1 MLRLLK
7 HAHVYTPQSIGKK
20 DILLAGGKIIEIK
33 DSIDV
38 TGVDVEVLDRS
49 NAIVMPGLVDRHVH
63 ITGGGGEG
71 GFASSTPEVQ
81 LSHVVESGIT
91 TVVGL
96 LGTNDVGR
104 TPKSLLAKA
113 KALREEGLNAY
124 MLTGGYG
131 YPSNTITGEVRED
144 LLFIEEILGLKLAI
158 EDHRSSYVTT
168 EELKRLASYIRVSS
182 MLAKKKGFIHLHMG
196 SGKGH
201 YEQLYQILEET
212 DLPIGLF
219 SPTHVNRTFDLLE
232 ASVEFANRGGLV
244 DITSN
249 VGMKGNS
256 KSLTP
261 AESLLYLL
269 NQGVSINQITVS
281 SDANGSL
288 PVFDEGGQLTG
299 MKVAGFEPTLE
310 ALRFLIRDESISV
323 EDAIKPFTTN
333 PAQGLG
339 LGQRGL
345 IEEGS
350 YADLLVLNEEDLSIS
365 DVMINGV
372 SFVHQGDTV
381 RKGTFE

>member
-7 HAHVYTPQSIGKK
+7 NAQVYTPQSIGQK
-20 DILLAGGKIIEIK
+20 DILLAGGKIVEIN
-33 DSIDV
+33 DSIQV
-38 TGVDVEVLDRS
+38 TGVEVDVLDRS
-49 NAIVMPGLVDRHVH
+49 NTIVMPGIVDRHVH

-104 TPKSLLAKA
+104 TPKNLLAKT

-144 LLFIEEILGLKLAI
+144 LLFIEEVLGLKLAI
-158 EDHRSSYVTT
+158 EDHRSSYITS
-168 EELKRLASYIRVSS
+168 EELKRLASYVRVSS

-201 YEQLYQILEET
+201 YEQLYRILEET
-212 DLPIGLF
+212 DLPISLF
-219 SPTHVNRTFDLLE
+219 SPTHVNRTAGLLE
-232 ASVEFANRGGLV
+232 ASVEFAKRGGLV

-249 VGMKGNS
+249 VGMKGEG

-261 AESLLYLL
+261 AESLLHLL
-269 NQGVSINQITVS
+269 DQGVKIDQITVS

-288 PVFDEGGQLTG
+288 PVFNDDGQLTG
-299 MKVAGFEPTLE
+299 MKVAGFQPTLK
-310 ALRFLIRDESISV
+310 ALRSLIKDERISV

-339 LGQRGL
+339 LKERGHFKQ
-345 IEEGS
+345 GS

-365 DVMINGV
+365 DVLINGT
-372 SFVHQGDTV
+372 SFVHKGEIV
-381 RKGTFE
+381 RKGMFE